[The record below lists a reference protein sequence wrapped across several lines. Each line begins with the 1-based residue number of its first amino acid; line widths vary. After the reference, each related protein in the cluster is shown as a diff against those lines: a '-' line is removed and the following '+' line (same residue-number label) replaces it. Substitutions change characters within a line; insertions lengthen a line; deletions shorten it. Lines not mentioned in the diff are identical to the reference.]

1 MIESGYNVLK
11 LFTIS
16 DCQANS
22 PLFRNIMDYSWR
34 RTLEL
39 DNGYYCGNFR
49 PYWQPHYQPQRR
61 SVYVMQVP
69 VPVQLVRKDGIQ
81 TFSMG
86 NSNFYGKSKSKATRI
101 RDKIRKQ
108 SFLENK
114 TLCLALPFYGLE
126 AEAFRSEMARKE
138 DGKEVSKLKS
148 ASKTIQELQ
157 IVNEKL
163 NSTIN
168 SLQCRFTEE
177 RKKNEEMKLKL
188 QKQDEEQTKIEQN
201 LQYEKKN
208 VTKFVSQNV
217 ERQREINSLREELTR
232 QVDLCSRG
240 EEVRNMLQEHATLL
254 CSRVSV
260 LEKEKQNWESLLDYM
275 SKNGKER

>member
-1 MIESGYNVLK
+1 MLILTLHKRDWKFQLIISGGESGYNVLK

-101 RDKIRKQ
+101 RDK
-108 SFLENK
+108 FGNNH
-114 TLCLALPFYGLE
+114 F
-126 AEAFRSEMARKE
+126 
-138 DGKEVSKLKS
+138 
-148 ASKTIQELQ
+148 
-157 IVNEKL
+157 
-163 NSTIN
+163 
-168 SLQCRFTEE
+168 
-177 RKKNEEMKLKL
+177 
-188 QKQDEEQTKIEQN
+188 
-201 LQYEKKN
+201 
-208 VTKFVSQNV
+208 
-217 ERQREINSLREELTR
+217 
-232 QVDLCSRG
+232 
-240 EEVRNMLQEHATLL
+240 
-254 CSRVSV
+254 
-260 LEKEKQNWESLLDYM
+260 
-275 SKNGKER
+275 

>member
-1 MIESGYNVLK
+1 MSKQPPPAPTARAIGPCPTIIQISRTPQHWK
-11 LFTIS
+11 FT
-16 DCQANS
+16 QHLRTTR
-22 PLFRNIMDYSWR
+22 PPP

-39 DNGYYCGNFR
+39 DNGFYCGNFR
-49 PYWQPHYQPQRR
+49 PYWQPRYQPHRP

-81 TFSMG
+81 TFSIG
-86 NSNFYGKSKSKATRI
+86 DLNFYGKSKSKATRI

-157 IVNEKL
+157 MVNEKL
-163 NSTIN
+163 NFTIN

-177 RKKNEEMKLKL
+177 RKKKRRNEI
-188 QKQDEEQTKIEQN
+188 KIA
-201 LQYEKKN
+201 KAG
-208 VTKFVSQNV
+208 
-217 ERQREINSLREELTR
+217 
-232 QVDLCSRG
+232 RG
-240 EEVRNMLQEHATLL
+240 TN
-254 CSRVSV
+254 
-260 LEKEKQNWESLLDYM
+260 
-275 SKNGKER
+275 

>member
-1 MIESGYNVLK
+1 MVLTTK
-11 LFTIS
+11 HRLCKFNLI
-16 DCQANS
+16 
-22 PLFRNIMDYSWR
+22 Y
-34 RTLEL
+34 TLEL

-49 PYWQPHYQPQRR
+49 PYWQPHYQPRRR

-69 VPVQLVRKDGIQ
+69 VPVQLVRKDRIQ

-86 NSNFYGKSKSKATRI
+86 DSNFYGKLKSKATRI

-126 AEAFRSEMARKE
+126 AEAFRNEVALKE

-157 IVNEKL
+157 IVNENL
-163 NSTIN
+163 NFTIN
-168 SLQCRFTEE
+168 SLQCKFTEE

-188 QKQDEEQTKIEQN
+188 QKQDEEQTKTEQN

-232 QVDLCSRG
+232 QLDLCARG

-260 LEKEKQNWESLLDYM
+260 LEKEKQNLESLLDYI